1 MQRGED
7 EAMAALREGERVSR
21 RAVLSILG
29 LLGMA
34 AAAGMSVLGVPE
46 AALGQGTLGA
56 LQPEEKVDETLQR
69 LFGGRAMKDGSNVIK
84 LNIPLIAENG
94 ALVPVAVEVPSPMSP
109 TDYVKHIYI
118 ISDKN
123 RRPMNTRF
131 SLTPELGVASVGTNL
146 RLGETTDVRA
156 IVEMSDGTLLMAKRE
171 VKVTVGG
178 CGG

>member
-1 MQRGED
+1 VM
-7 EAMAALREGERVSR
+7 EACREGGRVSR
-21 RAVLSILG
+21 RAVLQALG
-29 LLGMA
+29 FLGMA
-34 AAAGMSVLGVPE
+34 AAAGSAVLGGSG

-56 LQPEEKVDETLQR
+56 LQPEEKVDATLQR
-69 LFGGRAMKDGSNVIK
+69 LFGNRVINEGSNMIK

-94 ALVPVAVEVPSPMSP
+94 ALVPVAVEVQSSMSP

-118 ISDKN
+118 IADKN
-123 RRPMNTRF
+123 RRPMNARF
-131 SLTPELGVASVGTNL
+131 SLTPELQVASIGTNL

>member
-1 MQRGED
+1 ME
-7 EAMAALREGERVSR
+7 ALREDGRISR
-21 RAVLSILG
+21 RSALQALG

-34 AAAGMSVLGVPE
+34 AAAVSSVLGAPG

-56 LQPEEKVDETLQR
+56 LQPEEKVDTTLQR
-69 LFGGRAMKDGSNVIK
+69 LFDNRAIKDGSDMIK
-84 LNIPLIAENG
+84 LNVPLIAENG
-94 ALVPVAVEVPSPMSP
+94 ALVPVSIEVQSSMSP

-118 ISDKN
+118 IADKN
-123 RRPMNTRF
+123 RRPLNARF
-131 SLTPELGVASVGTNL
+131 SLTPELGVANIGTHL

-178 CGG
+178 

>member
-1 MQRGED
+1 ME
-7 EAMAALREGERVSR
+7 ALRQDGRVSR
-21 RAVLSILG
+21 RSVLRALG
-29 LLGMA
+29 LFGMA
-34 AAAGMSVLGVPE
+34 AAAGSSVLGAPR

-56 LQPEEKVDETLQR
+56 LQPEEKVDATLQR
-69 LFGGRAMKDGSNVIK
+69 LFGSRPIKDGSNVIK

-94 ALVPVAVEVPSPMSP
+94 AVVPVAVEVQSPMSP

-123 RRPMNTRF
+123 RRPMNARF
-131 SLTPELGVASVGTNL
+131 SLTPELGVASIGTNL

-156 IVEMSDGTLLMAKRE
+156 IAEMSDGTLLMAKRE

-178 CGG
+178 

>member
-1 MQRGED
+1 MET
-7 EAMAALREGERVSR
+7 LREGGRVCR
-21 RAVLSILG
+21 RAVLQAFG
-29 LLGMA
+29 FLGMA
-34 AAAGMSVLGVPE
+34 AAAGSAVLGGSG

-56 LQPEEKVDETLQR
+56 LQPEEKVDTTLQR
-69 LFGGRAMKDGSNVIK
+69 LFSNREIKDGSSVIK

-94 ALVPVAVEVPSPMSP
+94 ALVPVAVEVQAPMSP

-123 RRPMNTRF
+123 RRPMNARF

-156 IVEMSDGTLLMAKRE
+156 IAEMSDGTLLMAKRE

>member
-7 EAMAALREGERVSR
+7 EAMEALKQGRRVPR
-21 RAVLSILG
+21 RAVLQTLG

-34 AAAGMSVLGVPE
+34 VAAGSSVLGAPAV
-46 AALGQGTLGA
+46 ALGQGTLGA
-56 LQPEEKVDETLQR
+56 LQPEETVDETLQR
-69 LFGGRAMKDGSNVIK
+69 LFGNRTINDGSNVIK

-94 ALVPVAVEVPSPMSP
+94 ALVPVAVEVQSPMTP
-109 TDYVKHIYI
+109 ANYVKHIYI
-118 ISDKN
+118 IADKN
-123 RRPMNTRF
+123 RRPMNARF

-146 RLGETTDVRA
+146 RLGETTEVRA
-156 IVEMSDGTLLMAKRE
+156 VVEMGDGALLMAKRE